1 MKRGKTMENKTGENY
16 FIPLVKVSMIREKEL
31 PYTIKEID
39 SSGKAAEL
47 AGQILKGADREY
59 MLIRSISC
67 ACKPVAVEIAAI
79 GTLNGLMIQPREVF
93 KHAILSNAAG
103 IVLVHNHPS
112 GRCTASKED
121 EEVTRRMMRAGEILG
136 IPIEDHIIIGDGYFS
151 FREEGLIAKWQAEVC
166 RDKQGDC
173 LFQAELCR
181 E

>member
-1 MKRGKTMENKTGENY
+1 MENKTGENY

-59 MLIRSISC
+59 MLILSISC

-79 GTLNGLMIQPREVF
+79 GTLNGLMLQPREVF

-103 IVLVHNHPS
+103 IIMVHNHPS
-112 GRCTASKED
+112 GRCIASKED
-121 EEVTRRMMRAGEILG
+121 EEVTKRMMKAGEILG

-166 RDKQGDC
+166 RDKQGDV